1 MRHFRTEEWI
11 DFVNQAVSP
20 GDRDEMENHLKEGCQ
35 GCREAVSMWQR
46 VQRSAVAERNYQPPA
61 ATLRIVKA
69 AFVAASL
76 KAKEKNPGAGSRSS
90 STAYCSPLS
99 KEPGRQLRIQD
110 KCSIAPIRFKLT
122 CKLKPNPAATIY
134 RSLVSSWI

>member
-1 MRHFRTEEWI
+1 MKHFTTEEWI

-76 KAKEKNPGAGSRSS
+76 KGQRKESRSRIS
-90 STAYCSPLS
+90 VLS
-99 KEPGRQLRIQD
+99 D
-110 KCSIAPIRFKLT
+110 
-122 CKLKPNPAATIY
+122 
-134 RSLVSSWI
+134 SLVQPVVEGARSASTHSTQMLERYDPCHPDRDMTAQPCHTDCNNP